1 MMLRTLLSAPL
12 RVHARAAQQQ
22 LARRRATGC
31 SRRAS
36 YETSL
41 LACTGLACVGDG
53 LAQAIEHRRDRR
65 RATSRA
71 AAAAAAAPPR
81 ARALRVDRAR
91 MRDFAVSS
99 ALVDGAL
106 TPVYYEYVERLL
118 PGPGLPAVSA
128 KALIGS
134 AVFGPVSNGAF
145 LVLLAAL
152 PRVWRSSRAAAD
164 AICWETLRKQLLIIT
179 IRDFQMYPPF
189 EFVNFMVVPRR
200 WRPVAVALMTLVF
213 NVVCSM
219 TAFADETKLPPWF
232 CGGRLW
238 IPAGRP
244 PQAREL

>member
-1 MMLRTLLSAPL
+1 MMLRTLLCACFASAWPHDAWSSCNRL
-12 RVHARAAQQQ
+12 LEARY
-22 LARRRATGC
+22 
-31 SRRAS
+31 

-53 LAQAIEHRRDRR
+53 LAQAIEHRRDHR
-65 RATSRA
+65 
-71 AAAAAAAPPR
+71 R
-81 ARALRVDRAR
+81 ARARSEAPPPGRAPRLDRAR

-128 KALIGS
+128 KAFIGS

-232 CGGRLW
+232 ESARAKWAQLR
-238 IPAGRP
+238 AQAENP
-244 PQAREL
+244 PRAAPQ